1 MVGLFVMAVGLG
13 LAAAPWWSAT
23 LGRDDYPLVWVLG
36 ALFGGIGLYAALPGD
51 RLPRLRAFAFVL
63 FLGAFGV
70 VCAALALAPS
80 APGADGTYAIG
91 GVMGVRG
98 MPIPWWAR
106 IVAGT
111 FALLFL
117 GLALTG
123 LWGMVRGTGR
133 RGDDESPRL
142 P

>member
-1 MVGLFVMAVGLG
+1 LANVVGLFVMAVGLG

-80 APGADGTYAIG
+80 APGPTAPTPSAVSWVFAACRFRG
-91 GVMGVRG
+91 GH
-98 MPIPWWAR
+98 AS
-106 IVAGT
+106 
-111 FALLFL
+111 
-117 GLALTG
+117 
-123 LWGMVRGTGR
+123 
-133 RGDDESPRL
+133 SPAPSRSCSWDWR
-142 P
+142 